1 MISKFLKKIKGS
13 KRQGDQEGEGFPL
26 FLNLPAELR
35 IVIWRHAI
43 PDPRL
48 MYVRVSVPGPGAFTS
63 FERFI
68 LNREHLTEVSS
79 HPPGV
84 LYACHESRAEALRG
98 AQRGPSS
105 INWLSTLGILKFHPT
120 ADDLVYL
127 GGGPRDQGR
136 TPPADTDRII
146 PLSLLLG
153 NVLPRVM
160 VNGDVFLR
168 YFARANNNNNPH
180 EDQDHAPPP
189 PENPIEKGLAS
200 LRALNSQFAHL
211 FADTQ
216 AGLPSPKL
224 PESMVF
230 MLDNFTLRWGT
241 GSSCTVPGH
250 TRWRSIFRC
259 CIHYDHLEIIADG
272 DMDDWMDATMAVQY
286 DAGRANRI
294 RMEIVPSIR
303 GIWAGWRSRPDI
315 VARVPQL
322 FFARIRPAWVFVDRP
337 AGHPVGTDGGDQQ
350 GDQGQEA

>member
-13 KRQGDQEGEGFPL
+13 KRQGDQEGEVFLL
-26 FLNLPAELR
+26 FLNLPPELR
-35 IVIWRHAI
+35 IMIWRLAI

-48 MYVRVSVPGPGAFTS
+48 MYVRVSVPGPGAFTR
-63 FERFI
+63 FDRFI

-105 INWLSTLGILKFHPT
+105 VNWLSTLGILEFHPT

-127 GGGPRDQGR
+127 GGLRDQGR

-146 PLSLLLG
+146 PLSLVLG

-160 VNGDVFLR
+160 VSGDVFLR
-168 YFARANNNNNPH
+168 YFARANNNNNNNNPH
-180 EDQDHAPPP
+180 EDQDQAPPP

-200 LRALNSQFAHL
+200 LRALNTEFAPL

-230 MLDNFTLRWGT
+230 MLDNFSLRWGT

-272 DMDDWMDATMAVQY
+272 DMDAWMDATLASQY
-286 DAGRANRI
+286 DADRANRI
-294 RMEIVPSIR
+294 RMEIVQPIR

-315 VARVPQL
+315 VARVPRL
-322 FFARIRPAWVFVDRP
+322 FFARIRPSWVVVDR
-337 AGHPVGTDGGDQQ
+337 ADGHPVGTDGQDQS
-350 GDQGQEA
+350 QEA